1 MIATR
6 RVRCLPGGQHGDLLE
21 AAEHVFSRRSLTSL
35 CRSRSSPSHATY
47 QPLAA
52 CGGDRLITVS
62 STPLCGFSPT
72 RLVSSLPSTVCI
84 GPKFASLPQHLQQ
97 QRRALSQIPRGGA
110 DLLGPEAL
118 AVGDNPDG
126 LRKIVLDSYM
136 PTGFDVMG
144 MLDHAQDF
152 DDDNDESLKKSPT
165 LHMNGSM
172 IAFPTSCFLWDV
184 AGPKDV
190 TLESLSLVLLREPS
204 VEFLFIGCNHPLPP
218 RELNK
223 IRREMKER
231 GIVVEQ
237 LDLVRD
243 ERRLRVGYS
252 LCVCPFCRYI
262 RMWNSINSSR
272 DMLQYGKGCLS
283 LSLHADRPSN
293 LHIYIFLVLLHFLLC
308 RQMRW
313 EHSIF

>member
-6 RVRCLPGGQHGDLLE
+6 RIRCLPGGHRGDFLE
-21 AAEHVFSRRSLTSL
+21 AAQHVFPRRRLSTSL
-35 CRSRSSPSHATY
+35 CRRRSSPSHAT
-47 QPLAA
+47 QPSSA

-62 STPLCGFSPT
+62 STPLCGLST
-72 RLVSSLPSTVCI
+72 ARIDSSLSSTACI
-84 GPKFASLPQHLQQ
+84 GPKFAGMPRHLQQ
-97 QRRALSQIPRGGA
+97 QCRALSQIPRGGA

-144 MLDHAQDF
+144 MLDHAQEF

-237 LDLVRD
+237 LDLVR

-252 LCVCPFCRYI
+252 LLGCPFCCCILRF
-262 RMWNSINSSR
+262 N
-272 DMLQYGKGCLS
+272 
-283 LSLHADRPSN
+283 
-293 LHIYIFLVLLHFLLC
+293 
-308 RQMRW
+308 
-313 EHSIF
+313 

>member
-6 RVRCLPGGQHGDLLE
+6 CLRCVPGRSGDVLLAGQHF
-21 AAEHVFSRRSLTSL
+21 FSRKSVATL
-35 CRSRSSPSHATY
+35 CRSRS
-47 QPLAA
+47 
-52 CGGDRLITVS
+52 G
-62 STPLCGFSPT
+62 
-72 RLVSSLPSTVCI
+72 
-84 GPKFASLPQHLQQ
+84 

-118 AVGDNPDG
+118 AVGENTGG

-144 MLDHAQDF
+144 MLDHAKEF

-184 AGPKDV
+184 TGPKDV
-190 TLESLSLVLLREPS
+190 TLESLSLILLREPS

-223 IRREMKER
+223 IRRELKER
-231 GIVVEQ
+231 GVVVEQ
-237 LDLVRD
+237 LDLVREEEMYKASTAVWD
-243 ERRLRVGYS
+243 L
-252 LCVCPFCRYI
+252 
-262 RMWNSINSSR
+262 
-272 DMLQYGKGCLS
+272 
-283 LSLHADRPSN
+283 A
-293 LHIYIFLVLLHFLLC
+293 FLLYVVC
-308 RQMRW
+308 LLW
-313 EHSIF
+313 YSS

>member
-6 RVRCLPGGQHGDLLE
+6 RVRCLPCGLHGDRLE
-21 AAEHVFSRRSLTSL
+21 AAQHIFSRRSLASL
-35 CRSRSSPSHATY
+35 CRSKSSPSHAT
-47 QPLAA
+47 QTSAR
-52 CGGDRLITVS
+52 GGDRLATVS
-62 STPLCGFSPT
+62 STPLCGISPASI
-72 RLVSSLPSTVCI
+72 VSSPFSAACV
-84 GPKFASLPQHLQQ
+84 GPKFAAMPQHLRQ

-118 AVGDNPDG
+118 AVGENPDG

-144 MLDHAQDF
+144 MLDHAQEF

-237 LDLVRD
+237 LDLVRG
-243 ERRLRVGYS
+243 ERQMDCGVRY
-252 LCVCPFCRYI
+252 RYI
-262 RMWNSINSSR
+262 VWLIV
-272 DMLQYGKGCLS
+272 LQ
-283 LSLHADRPSN
+283 
-293 LHIYIFLVLLHFLLC
+293 
-308 RQMRW
+308 
-313 EHSIF
+313 

>member
-6 RVRCLPGGQHGDLLE
+6 RVRCVPGDVLE
-21 AAEHVFSRRSLTSL
+21 AAHHVFTRRSLTSL
-35 CRSRSSPSHATY
+35 SRSRSSPSHAAS
-47 QPLAA
+47 AA
-52 CGGDRLITVS
+52 QNAASVCGDRFIAGS
-62 STPLCGFSPT
+62 SPSSCALYPTQMKPSPC
-72 RLVSSLPSTVCI
+72 V
-84 GPKFASLPQHLQQ
+84 GGKFAAMPQQLPQYH

-118 AVGDNPDG
+118 AVGENSDG

-144 MLDHAQDF
+144 MLDHAKEY

-243 ERRLRVGYS
+243 ESWDVARRCYLYLLLADCDS
-252 LCVCPFCRYI
+252 DESTSFICWPSPH
-262 RMWNSINSSR
+262 N
-272 DMLQYGKGCLS
+272 
-283 LSLHADRPSN
+283 HADKTSN
-293 LHIYIFLVLLHFLLC
+293 TFIFISSPL
-308 RQMRW
+308 
-313 EHSIF
+313 

>member
-1 MIATR
+1 M
-6 RVRCLPGGQHGDLLE
+6 C
-21 AAEHVFSRRSLTSL
+21 SRSK
-35 CRSRSSPSHATY
+35 SSPSHAE
-47 QPLAA
+47 AA
-52 CGGDRLITVS
+52 AGHSGSVCGDRLTTVS
-62 STPLCGFSPT
+62 SSPPCALHP
-72 RLVSSLPSTVCI
+72 RRVVSSTCI
-84 GPKFASLPQHLQQ
+84 DRKFAALPRHLQQ

-144 MLDHAQDF
+144 MLDHAQEF

-237 LDLVRD
+237 LDLVR
-243 ERRLRVGYS
+243 EE
-252 LCVCPFCRYI
+252 
-262 RMWNSINSSR
+262 
-272 DMLQYGKGCLS
+272 
-283 LSLHADRPSN
+283 
-293 LHIYIFLVLLHFLLC
+293 
-308 RQMRW
+308 RQMGCGVRYRYLFW
-313 EHSIF
+313 WIVLQ